1 MNKVAI
7 FGYGTVGSGVYD
19 YLKDDKETNVK
30 YIFDREDKREELKDR
45 LNTDYRSI
53 IKDKEIDTIFECLGK
68 DTLSYI
74 VIKEALEQ
82 GKNVI
87 TSNKETVSN
96 HLKEYSDL
104 AHNHHCSFQ
113 FEAAVGGEVLLLYPL
128 MIESSF
134 ESIVE
139 IKGILNGTTNY
150 IITCMEKQGV
160 SFEEALRQSQEKGFA
175 EKDPSDDILGYDLIR
190 KSSILLSVLSRKEV
204 DQRQVVCFPMNRI
217 TKEILEDIQK
227 ENLTLKYI
235 TDIRHKNDTSSV
247 LISLAALEKEDPLSR
262 IEYENNAILIE
273 NNRSAD
279 ILTSSKGA
287 GKYPTADSML
297 QDYQRVKKHIEYPLR
312 IEGKENLS
320 NNISGTFF
328 AYKGNKRTILIDP
341 SSETLKDYDVVIHV
355 IRGNAK

>member
-1 MNKVAI
+1 MNNVAI

-30 YIFDREDKREELKDR
+30 YIFDREDKREELKSR
-45 LNTDYRSI
+45 LNTDYNSI
-53 IKDKEIDTIFECLGK
+53 IHDKEIDTIFECLGK

-74 VIKEALEQ
+74 VIKEALKQ

-87 TSNKETVSN
+87 TSNKETIAN

-104 AHNHHCSFQ
+104 AHQYHCSLQ
-113 FEAAVGGEVLLLYPL
+113 FEAAVGGEILLLYPL

-134 ESIVE
+134 ENIVE

-150 IITCMEKQGV
+150 ILTCMERQGI
-160 SFEEALRQSQEKGFA
+160 SFEEALRQSQERGYA
-175 EKDPSDDILGYDLIR
+175 EKDPRDDILGYDLIR
-190 KSSILLSVLSRKEV
+190 KSAILLSVLSRKEV
-204 DQRQVVCFPMNRI
+204 DQKQIISFPMNKI
-217 TKEILEDIQK
+217 TRKILEDIEA

-235 TDIRHKNDTSSV
+235 TDIRHQKDSSSV
-247 LISLAALEKEDPLSR
+247 LISLTALEKEDALSR

-279 ILTSSKGA
+279 SLTCSKGA

-297 QDYQRVKKHIEYPLR
+297 QDYQRVKNHIEYPLQ
-312 IEGKENLS
+312 IEGKERLS
-320 NNISGTFF
+320 SSVSGTFF
-328 AYKGNKRTILIDP
+328 AYKGNDRTILNDP
-341 SSETLKDYDVVIHV
+341 SIETLNSYDVVIHV
-355 IRGNAK
+355 NRENNK